1 MHAPS
6 TAEWNRL
13 FISLASSSS
22 PFISACPES
31 GHLLTLG
38 DLVPRPTAGVH
49 NHRCRRCG
57 QDAVMGCC
65 LRCQGTPPAHH
76 RGSDAVAV
84 AAAAAGLHRH
94 HSLHPS
100 LATLPPP
107 ATSTSST
114 LTSSKGQHRV
124 DRRRESSL
132 PQDLGG
138 AGSQKIITV
147 LPRASFSYESDG
159 EIRKSCGLE
168 EIRQVPAQLEVM
180 LQQQNNLMLL
190 LQERKTMSTLVLLL
204 QKLKLKL
211 LNKNH
216 HRKHKVHN

>member
-1 MHAPS
+1 MHAPL
-6 TAEWNRL
+6 TAGSPTSVATWNRL

-38 DLVPRPTAGVH
+38 DLVPRP
-49 NHRCRRCG
+49 NRRCP
-57 QDAVMGCC
+57 QPS
-65 LRCQGTPPAHH
+65 LPASWPG
-76 RGSDAVAV
+76 RRDGSLSPVP
-84 AAAAAGLHRH
+84 
-94 HSLHPS
+94 SLHPS
-100 LATLPPP
+100 PATLPPP

-138 AGSQKIITV
+138 AGSQKISTV

-168 EIRQVPAQLEVM
+168 EICQVPAQLEVM